1 MIESIQLKYITML
14 QRYLK
19 EKYPRQAHSK
29 LAGGLML
36 LQHAKEL
43 YKMHS
48 QRLPF
53 WTLKCLADLIIRQTM
68 HDVVGSQEK
77 KLDKNKAYV
86 EKRVFS
92 QKICLISNVF
102 NREVN
107 DR

>member
-1 MIESIQLKYITML
+1 MIESIQLKYITLL

-53 WTLKCLADLIIRQTM
+53 
-68 HDVVGSQEK
+68 
-77 KLDKNKAYV
+77 
-86 EKRVFS
+86 
-92 QKICLISNVF
+92 
-102 NREVN
+102 
-107 DR
+107 